1 MSAEKIILTFLW
13 FILEGIMYL
22 KIAFMLLTLE
32 LQLEAKQEFIN
43 FSSLRGSKAA
53 GSQSLSYL
61 GIKP

>member
-1 MSAEKIILTFLW
+1 
-13 FILEGIMYL
+13 MYL

-32 LQLEAKQEFIN
+32 LQLEAKQGFIHC
-43 FSSLRGSKAA
+43 SSSRGSKAA